1 MEEVLS
7 NYFNK
12 RLVFSVAQQISIE
25 DYYSCV
31 KRAFRTLSIH
41 SNTQTHITQ
50 TLQTHSQEYWACVM
64 RAATEDSSN
73 LTKAVILCDRTW
85 PLWALKSVKRSI
97 SSNSVTHTHTHI
109 HTAHPTLRHPFLIEA
124 GVLCRVALCHWAS
137 YCNDWQFSEPATQI
151 KVQPLFSSS
160 SLPLKINLSFSYT
173 QLTCASNLS
182 GCNTFYLSFTHLT
195 VDHFFLFGK
204 CPHSCFT
211 HCYCTSFHFELVTRP
226 QTVGSLLPS

>member
-31 KRAFRTLSIH
+31 KRAFSTLSIH

-97 SSNSVTHTHTHI
+97 SSNSVTHTHTYTHCPPHSQTPFSDWSRGPVSGGSVSLSQLLQRLTI
-109 HTAHPTLRHPFLIEA
+109 LRASHPDK
-124 GVLCRVALCHWAS
+124 GSAS
-137 YCNDWQFSEPATQI
+137 IFFF
-151 KVQPLFSSS
+151 FSSS
-160 SLPLKINLSFSYT
+160 ED
-173 QLTCASNLS
+173 Q
-182 GCNTFYLSFTHLT
+182 
-195 VDHFFLFGK
+195 
-204 CPHSCFT
+204 
-211 HCYCTSFHFELVTRP
+211 
-226 QTVGSLLPS
+226 SLLFLYTAHVCIQSFWL